1 MRGLSSADVV
11 AVWERGQERHPVDR
25 ALLLLGAALPA
36 RSRDELAALTVGQ
49 RDGLLLL
56 ARERTLGPTLQCFVP
71 CPACALSLEFPVEV
85 REILVADP
93 HAPLEREHEVT
104 AEGVRMRFRLLDS
117 RDLAAVARVPDPAA
131 ARRALL
137 SRALLSAR
145 VDEGNGEELPPQ
157 RLPPAAGAALAAEL
171 AKRDPQAEVEFN
183 LRCAGCG
190 HAWLSLLDVAA
201 FFWAEVSV
209 QAKRLLR
216 EVHELAAAYGWREA
230 DVLGMSAARRAF
242 YLEQAP

>member
-1 MRGLSSADVV
+1 MRGLSAADVV

-25 ALLLLGAALPA
+25 ALLLLGAALPS

-56 ARERTLGPTLQCFVP
+56 ARERTLGPTMQCFVP
-71 CPACALSLEFPVEV
+71 CPACAQALEFPVEV

-93 HAPLEREHEVT
+93 EAPPVREHEVE

-117 RDLAAVARVPDPAA
+117 RDLAAVARIADPAA
-131 ARRALL
+131 ARGSLLARALVWA
-137 SRALLSAR
+137 RAGGEALSA
-145 VDEGNGEELPPQ
+145 GG
-157 RLPPAAGAALAAEL
+157 LPPAASAALASEMAL
-171 AKRDPQAEVEFN
+171 RDPQAEVEFN

-190 HAWLSLLDVAA
+190 HGWLSLLDVGA
-201 FFWAEVSV
+201 FLWAELSV
-209 QAKRLLR
+209 QARRLLR
-216 EVHELAAAYGWREA
+216 EVHQLAAAYGWREA

>member
-1 MRGLSSADVV
+1 VV

-36 RSRDELAALTVGQ
+36 RSRDELASLTVGQ

-56 ARERTLGPTLQCFVP
+56 ARERTLGPTLQCYVP
-71 CPACALSLEFPVEV
+71 CPACAQALEFPVEV

-93 HAPLEREHEVT
+93 QAPLEREHEVE

-117 RDLAAVARVPDPAA
+117 RDLAAVARVADPAA
-131 ARRALL
+131 ARRTLL
-137 SRALLSAR
+137 SRALLWAR
-145 VDEGNGEELPPQ
+145 AGDGVLPPD
-157 RLPPAAGAALAAEL
+157 RLPASAAGALAAEL
-171 AKRDPQAEVEFN
+171 ALRDPQSEVEFN
-183 LRCAGCG
+183 LRCAKCG

-201 FFWAEVSV
+201 FFWAEVTV
-209 QAKRLLR
+209 QARRLLR
-216 EVHELAAAYGWREA
+216 EVHELAGTYGWREA

-242 YLEQAP
+242 YLEQGT